1 MSCCVKISCPNF
13 YEEYI
18 RETKVTFF
26 FKPNFALISKI
37 SYNVEE
43 TKIWKERDKIYEH
56 YENYEPLY
64 FFFFFL
70 KKWLLRNISILL
82 VVHENWSNDEW
93 NSTILN
99 HISNVFHA
107 NVRSNG
113 ETRSLNRSRLF
124 TNFLGLGSGW
134 NGRSFTIIVL
144 PGTGCSPGRM

>member
-1 MSCCVKISCPNF
+1 MPGIYKYMYIFFFSSNVVTLMQNFVDIMRILTFFRSLMVMGYPLALKLAERKKNLYIVSCCVKISCPNF

-64 FFFFFL
+64 FFFFFF
-70 KKWLLRNISILL
+70 KKM
-82 VVHENWSNDEW
+82 
-93 NSTILN
+93 TAAKY
-99 HISNVFHA
+99 F
-107 NVRSNG
+107 RSPCC
-113 ETRSLNRSRLF
+113 SRKLIKR
-124 TNFLGLGSGW
+124 W
-134 NGRSFTIIVL
+134 
-144 PGTGCSPGRM
+144 ME

>member
-1 MSCCVKISCPNF
+1 MPGIYKYMYIFFFSCNVVTLMQLQFRWYHANFNVLSILDGDGISTCSEASRTKKNLYIVSCCVKISCPNF

-64 FFFFFL
+64 FFFFFF
-70 KKWLLRNISILL
+70 KKM
-82 VVHENWSNDEW
+82 
-93 NSTILN
+93 TAAKY
-99 HISNVFHA
+99 F
-107 NVRSNG
+107 RSPCC
-113 ETRSLNRSRLF
+113 SRKLIKR
-124 TNFLGLGSGW
+124 W
-134 NGRSFTIIVL
+134 
-144 PGTGCSPGRM
+144 ME